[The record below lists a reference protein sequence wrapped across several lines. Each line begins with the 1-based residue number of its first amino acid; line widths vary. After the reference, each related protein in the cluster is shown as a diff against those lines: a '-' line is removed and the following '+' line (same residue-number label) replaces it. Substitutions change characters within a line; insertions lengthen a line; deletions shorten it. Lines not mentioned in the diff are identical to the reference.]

1 MPRLVVVVYR
11 WSDLK
16 TILIIADRYC
26 LPLCLVETVMYV
38 ISLGGYMS
46 SLSVDIGQHKRQHE
60 GDVHGVVMNESRRVI
75 LGMVSP
81 VFVKNR
87 GREVLSW
94 QIFGSFDPLH
104 RQHLLFYSSD
114 PSAHG
119 NLGARSD
126 SSLLDYS
133 L

>member
-11 WSDLK
+11 WLDLK
-16 TILIIADRYC
+16 TILIITDRYC
-26 LPLCLVETVMYV
+26 LPLCLAETVMYV

-46 SLSVDIGQHKRQHE
+46 SLSVDIGQHE

-81 VFVKNR
+81 VFVKNS

>member
-1 MPRLVVVVYR
+1 MFSRNCNV
-11 WSDLK
+11 SDL
-16 TILIIADRYC
+16 TRWI
-26 LPLCLVETVMYV
+26 YV
-38 ISLGGYMS
+38 VSL
-46 SLSVDIGQHKRQHE
+46 DIGQHE